1 MAYIGRQPE
10 LAVLDKIGP
19 FTGDGVTA
27 TFTLSRPPG
36 NNESVFIVEGGVL
49 QQPGVSFEISGFN
62 LNFLDANGDPRAPAN
77 GVEIFG
83 LYRGLDISR
92 KSLGSAATRQVGS
105 AASDVPTN
113 ADVVNQTSGTGSA
126 ELPVGTTAER
136 DASPDTGYV
145 RYNSSLNQFEG
156 YDGSTWG
163 SLGGG
168 ATGSSGDEV
177 FVQNDQVVTADY
189 TIPADKNAMTT
200 GPIEV
205 DDGVTVTVSDGARW
219 VVL

>member
-1 MAYIGRQPE
+1 
-10 LAVLDKIGP
+10 
-19 FTGDGVTA
+19 VTA

-49 QQPGVSFEISGFN
+49 QQPGVSFEISGYN

-92 KSLGSAATRQVGS
+92 KSLGSAATRQVGT

-136 DASPDTGYV
+136 DATPDTGYV
-145 RYNSSLNQFEG
+145 RYNSTLNQFEG

-189 TIPADKNAMTT
+189 TIPSNKNAMTA
-200 GPIEV
+200 GPIDIEN
-205 DDGVTVTVSDGARW
+205 GVTVTVSDGSRW
-219 VVL
+219 VVV